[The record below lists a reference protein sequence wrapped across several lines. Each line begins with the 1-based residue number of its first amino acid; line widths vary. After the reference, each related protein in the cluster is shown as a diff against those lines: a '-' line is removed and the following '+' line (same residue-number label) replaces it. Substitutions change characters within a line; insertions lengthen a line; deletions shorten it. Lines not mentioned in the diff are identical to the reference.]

1 MRSFVSLGRSVGVVV
16 CGVCLVVGRTSVAQ
30 DAALKVKE
38 PADKKAYTTANN
50 MSDPDQRVAALKQFI
65 VDYPKSQR
73 VGRAQNMI
81 LTVLLK
87 NFPQRTEEIDQQ
99 AQVIV
104 KAAHRGDDRK
114 STENDLA
121 MQLADGGTDGVDLKR
136 ADKYA
141 HDSISHTSEAEFDEA
156 MTKQM
161 AKYKITM
168 SAKEMHTYYAERHS
182 QALASV
188 ADVYQD
194 EGKLD
199 EAAALLSEAYTLDPN
214 NDDVNSVMG
223 RVALKRGKDA
233 EALADFERA
242 SLVGSLKPRWRTKM
256 VELYRAEHG
265 GSDAAMASEMD
276 AMYARIFPAT
286 FEPRKAAAVP
296 VGHTVLLQL
305 FTGSGCPPC
314 VGGDLAVEGLL
325 ESDPRTELVALTF
338 DLHIP
343 EPDPLTNP
351 DTVAEAALYGIAH
364 TPSYVLDG
372 ASLPIYG
379 ADRSGSEKLYK
390 QMAPLVDE
398 EAASPSHVTLQISA
412 VQRPDGVIAVKADV
426 ESGDESALREQIARK
441 VDVTPPMDEGE
452 KKAADEAKKNAKP
465 AKKEKQ
471 KKPGTKPSAA
481 PAVAAPPV
489 APPAPQLQLH
499 IALVE
504 DNIRYGGEN
513 GVRFHR
519 MVVRALAKP
528 ADEGTKVVTG
538 EDTKLEASFNPKEI
552 SEKWA
557 VYLAKY
563 EDENDRFGKIE
574 FISKDTTMNPRHLA
588 IAAWVQDATT
598 HRVLQAALVPVEGS
612 K

>member
-1 MRSFVSLGRSVGVVV
+1 MRSFVSLGRGVGVVV
-16 CGVCLVVGRTSVAQ
+16 CGVCLIVGHTSVAQ

-38 PADKKAYTTANN
+38 PADKKAYTNANN
-50 MSDPDQRVAALKQFI
+50 ISDPEERVAALKQFL

-104 KAAHRGDDRK
+104 KAAHRGDGRK

-141 HDSISHTSEAEFDEA
+141 HDSIAHTSEAEFDEA
-156 MTKQM
+156 MTKRM

-265 GSDAAMASEMD
+265 GSDAAMATEMD
-276 AMYARIFPAT
+276 AMYAKIFPAT
-286 FEPRKAAAVP
+286 LEPRKAAAVP

-325 ESDPRTELVALTF
+325 ESDPRTELVALAF

-379 ADRSGSEKLYK
+379 ADRFGSEKLYK

-398 EAASPSHVTLQISA
+398 EAASPSHVTLQLSA
-412 VQRPDGVIAVKADV
+412 MQRPDGAIAVKADV
-426 ESGDESALREQIARK
+426 KSGDEAALREQIARK
-441 VDVTPPMDEGE
+441 VDVTPPMDEEE

-471 KKPGTKPSAA
+471 KKPGTNPSAA
-481 PAVAAPPV
+481 PAVAATPV

-499 IALVE
+499 VALVE
-504 DNIRYGGEN
+504 DEIRYGGEN

-528 ADEGTKVVTG
+528 AGEGMKVATG
-538 EDTKLEASFNPKEI
+538 EEVTLEASFDPKEI
-552 SEKWA
+552 SKKLEE
-557 VYLAKY
+557 YLTKY
-563 EDENDRFGKIE
+563 EGNNDRFGKIE
-574 FISKDTTMNPRHLA
+574 FISKDTTMNPLHLA

-598 HRVLQAALVPVEGS
+598 HRVLQAAFVPVEGS